1 MTSSCTH
8 SAWHQNWRVKV
19 EKPVLPSSSTR
30 AYSSLTKKDLNNTN
44 KEVKCAPEVGENEKV
59 ATPWGQWRSEGR
71 AWPGTCPAKALVH
84 PAQVTRSRTKPTRAT
99 SVYTA
104 SARQYQWPG
113 YATAWG
119 GLKRNCQPQTAP
131 LSIKLMNFSPT
142 TTSCHVWPALDYIIP
157 LITSCILGFAHVLA
171 VAEFKICQFFLE
183 TDSPNLISYPKFF
196 SLETT
201 FSISMPVCKES
212 PYTHGVIHLPL

>member
-1 MTSSCTH
+1 MTSSRTH

-19 EKPVLPSSSTR
+19 EKPTLPSSSTR
-30 AYSSLTKKDLNNTN
+30 AYSSLTKKGLDNTN
-44 KEVKCAPEVGENEKV
+44 KEVKCALEVGEN
-59 ATPWGQWRSEGR
+59 ATP
-71 AWPGTCPAKALVH
+71 
-84 PAQVTRSRTKPTRAT
+84 
-99 SVYTA
+99 
-104 SARQYQWPG
+104 
-113 YATAWG
+113 WG

-212 PYTHGVIHLPL
+212 PYTRGEEQGQYCVGFRE